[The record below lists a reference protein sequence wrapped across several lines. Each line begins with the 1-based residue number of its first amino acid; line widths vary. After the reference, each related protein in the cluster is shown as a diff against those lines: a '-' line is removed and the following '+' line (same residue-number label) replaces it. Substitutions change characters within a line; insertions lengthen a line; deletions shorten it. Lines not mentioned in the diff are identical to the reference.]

1 MNVYNQNYYTDKM
14 SIKEYIM
21 DLKTINDYDTKSPVT
36 YFINLESLKDLKKIL
51 MLSEKSEV
59 ITCFSNLIRILMVSN
74 LNLREA
80 VLVKKLLH
88 LRIKL

>member
-1 MNVYNQNYYTDKM
+1 MNVYNQNYYADKM

-80 VLVKKLLH
+80 VLIKKLLH

>member
-1 MNVYNQNYYTDKM
+1 M

-21 DLKTINDYDTKSPVT
+21 DLKTINDCDTKAPVT

-80 VLVKKLLH
+80 VLIKKLLH

>member
-1 MNVYNQNYYTDKM
+1 
-14 SIKEYIM
+14 M

-36 YFINLESLKDLKKIL
+36 YSINLESLKDLKKIL

-80 VLVKKLLH
+80 VLIKKLLH